1 MRQIS
6 ALLRADTGWLFLFEP
21 FSLWAVSN
29 KASWQVRPDDLINV
43 QDIELRTN

>member
-6 ALLRADTGWLFLFEP
+6 AQVRADVAWLFLYEP
-21 FSLWAVSN
+21 FSLWAVNS

-43 QDIELRTN
+43 QDIEPRAR